1 MDEKKYD
8 LFTNMVQNQ
17 DFSYDDLISAGLN
30 SSNTELKDKD
40 TYKRSEKV
48 QELFKNDSGQFD
60 EVKFNNFYNTASIFY
75 NQMAT
80 ADYNASVEKA
90 AVYHRDNIFAPA
102 EQRKEGPYFTTY
114 ETINPYHSTSGLTE
128 LGKVQDSPF
137 SISELAQDRKVLLN
151 PVEAEK
157 DPSKAK
163 WGIAPNDNFLG
174 YFFDTLV
181 LATYDKETEE
191 IDPITGKSTIHQKG
205 EPKLSPEGDFYYER
219 LDGRDPYGR
228 QVLNKM
234 NILTKDG
241 SALNRFDIF
250 DSDDKEQNG
259 FKTTLKNTVLVGSMF
274 LPYVGGFF
282 RGLSVLTQSVGLLGV
297 LGKIATGSD
306 SKLFNDMEGWS
317 SSVNRQTA
325 KSEYAQQNVWCLE
338 NMINLIGDSVAQLA
352 EQRWI
357 FEKGSQ
363 LVAGADI
370 MSEAGQIKK
379 QGELLEN
386 ITKLNQQKIAN
397 LTKSTKDINKIAEAS
412 LALNKRA
419 AQVAQDQLQDI
430 INRSQKISG
439 AISKAYMTGITVKD
453 MYGEVK
459 DAGASDTDA
468 ALLTIGYAAA
478 EYALLSTGL
487 GELVL
492 PELRA
497 GRYRAEAITNAL
509 FKNKNEALKSIASKY
524 GSVAT
529 QEAKRAYVQK
539 MIQFGKDI
547 VSGVRVTGA
556 KTAKATFAA
565 ALGEATEETSE
576 EILADF
582 MRSCHNISSWLQG
595 DDDYM
600 KAFGYDVSSGKFD
613 IDNVVSRYG
622 MSAIGGFIGG
632 GIANVGINYKQI
644 HQALSYTPQSA
655 MQEIIRMSRNNELG
669 DFMKYANKQVLG
681 NPNLSATEFEIINGQ
696 KVWKQGTKEDNQNLG
711 AHKALNLQ
719 IEMIK
724 NILAANG
731 AKSNNEFLDINT
743 LNDLRF
749 MALHD
754 SVTSGAYLQHYN
766 QLYVDLVKATSE
778 LEVLENSKAD
788 TNNNGVVEDKEKRNA
803 RKEDENPT
811 PSQENINKQI
821 QEKQEQV
828 NKIQK
833 EIKDLQDGKYAFK
846 FIQQSLFEM
855 TTALSGNFT
864 SPIFAI
870 YAERKF
876 NKKYDDLND
885 EEKQKALDE
894 WKNFNNLDGSIRF
907 QVLSDM
913 YFDIAKNASDVI
925 RSHGEKYLNEE
936 KAFGKYENFLSNLF
950 NYEAKDDE
958 EWFSKL
964 SQDLESNEVDKIGT
978 QLHNIFF
985 NDKLFNLLKKIKEDS
1000 ELTKPK
1006 FVDESNLTEEEKQQL
1021 KDWESK
1027 MAKEMRAQF
1036 NTYLKENLKSILDK
1050 YKERGYATRITKN
1063 ALDKL
1068 TLYAIDNLDNGDIFI
1083 DYLDE
1088 ISKLNRTPFEENLDQ
1103 FAISVG
1109 QKSIKLTD
1117 LVERVQKIL
1126 DNNRS
1131 NLQNLQLSDTLYKE
1145 LNNALKLI
1153 SLYKAAIQ
1161 GAQTDN
1167 AGLNNL
1173 FGFNATLNE
1182 VAKKLGD
1189 DTYKPLAE
1197 IDNNIAQVLLQDIET
1212 NYQRLLTIKRIFLYN
1227 RGQKLQ
1233 LQDRVAFKF
1242 NKIIFDKIRY
1252 IVSILDKKKFDSWE
1266 DLDKLKSIV
1275 TNSSLHQKAND
1286 ENMLTLT
1293 QEQEKEYVSEQINI
1307 ENALFDVFNKNID
1320 KIQDFAEELDVFNTE
1335 EGLLTEETENIS
1347 DREFFWFITGRTA
1360 VKSEQFYNLYKDV
1373 IDPEAEK
1380 PIAPLITQELGIYNQ
1395 FANIV
1400 NCDIFSKMRQAFNN
1414 AVINKFKNL
1423 SEEDKKKVLGDG
1435 FYDIYSKSK
1444 NYSGDKFL
1452 GTLLSITK
1460 YDGFALV
1467 EGAAGTGK
1475 TKAIDTVTVKMLKK
1489 YSSESKDPLKHVA
1502 VVHGGSF
1509 ESAENILSSIDI
1521 QNGEAFGKETFMKR
1535 MNPNWKELEYDEST
1549 HSFKVDKSQYKLNEQ
1564 GQFVSTMEAKQDTN
1578 PFSLIIIDE
1587 IQQFSTFDMD
1597 IIMDYAR
1604 KHGISVI
1611 TSGDFDQQGIEAYI
1625 PLESTARY
1633 KVGLTAAEFIHSP
1646 KLGVIMRSDNQ
1657 LKSINTIGFQA
1668 FMNNSELQK
1677 ETFEFNFYQD
1687 EKGLWGDKV
1696 INYKN
1701 DGIDEDIVK
1710 ELDKLFTTLKDG
1722 EKVGFIYDNEN
1733 SKLYQLLQTDKYK
1746 DKIDLKKGSSA
1757 LGLESRYYIIETD
1770 SDNKQQYLKNIYTG
1784 ITRSTQGSL
1793 LFIPISTLKEG
1804 VDIRFINKKSEEL
1817 IQEPL
1822 PISQIRKYANKRK
1835 TILTEVISNKE
1846 IPKFTSRT
1854 ITTSN
1859 KQPAPPVK
1867 TKKAL
1872 NQGAILGLHKDNNQ
1886 DDSSGTV
1893 SFTNEQLEGFFGD
1906 LFKQTKVANADIKSF
1921 DFVGTDNQTSKKGTT
1936 KVVYHDGNYYLVTSK
1951 GVAKFNK
1958 DSETWTFA
1966 KSDETTIDEAI
1977 NILKELN
1984 NPNGP
1989 FKHVVA
1995 VNSSALY
2002 RNDFNSFNS
2011 EIIKFNSGNY
2021 LDETGY
2027 RNSKRTTQPASTNY
2041 TQDELKEKFGDLLY
2055 IARLFEYNDG
2065 EKNGK
2070 TPIVKYN
2077 GDIFLIDP
2085 NRPLMFKWDNNKKQ
2099 WSLVIYDTI
2108 DQQALD
2114 KLRQLNE
2121 INSVN
2126 INDNAIIVDNLTDE
2140 SKQRFQGLLSNYDNT
2155 KPQYTED
2162 DIIRLL
2168 NQTEP
2173 TEVEVVEAGLS
2184 GGDVTE
2190 TQKEVD
2196 KENDKE
2202 TVPVVEIN
2210 NKEIDSLLFSFN
2222 TFELGR
2228 QVDSNGQILSD
2239 ESSEYRI
2246 DGFNGIAKI
2255 NENISANDAI
2265 NLIRQLRESLMSI
2278 NDKTVLENELKAL
2291 LGSLFGNRC
2300 SPYVRFAFKFSAILS
2315 DGKNLAT
2322 SNKENLIFEKN
2333 RNERSLYNGN
2343 NQGARSGEVNRHTI
2357 VAIIGDK
2364 SNKNNIIEIPLLTLT
2379 SPFTLAQATNVN
2391 GDFNFPEIANRINE
2405 LKKQNISIHEISET
2419 IVKEFGDI
2427 PRYKNL
2433 INLFKL
2439 FNIGDNTIV
2448 YLNFENNSYMPL
2460 LTRLGPQVSVKRGD
2474 YSLAEGFEFDSAEEA
2489 NRKNVFDIV
2498 ENSPFYFTSTPI
2510 TLIEDDDSLGIKKGS
2525 PIMLFSDNYRYS
2537 SDDKIIQRFVQ
2548 EQHDKTLPRHIGYF
2562 YIEPPKYS
2570 IKEYFETKYNIITQN
2585 AYDKNVGNPLT
2596 TYNILK
2602 KIFENNETK
2611 EEFKNL
2617 VYNDK
2622 IFSFFETHV
2631 NNLNNK
2637 DNVKDQILYLNTI
2650 ENGETKSILQRLDL
2664 ELINLFRSKILGVT
2678 FEEKLNTLAELC
2690 SEAGISEVYVHTVLR
2705 KDSKIGKFARID
2717 SENYEVNERPFTT
2730 RIKLD
2735 QAVFS
2740 ANVGGMVDFI
2750 LSNIKQDKKTGKYYT
2765 IFDESYR
2772 KHDCD
2777 IKPGRAKPRA
2787 EINLDYIKNN
2797 LETIASRNLSQEVIN
2812 FMEKHYR
2819 ETGEFISIIQSDKGK
2834 PILHI
2839 FQTNGNIKA
2848 LVNSLYYYQP
2858 NNVNSYITYEDTSGN
2873 IHYIKIENGTVRDVI
2888 FDAKTVKK
2896 YQDLKEKDK
2905 DGNEVSIDWEAIL
2918 RVIADN
2924 AFEYDNLTDQEIYN
2938 TIYESGGTDIQPENQ
2953 SIFEQDLN
2961 TLLNNEDVMNELEK
2975 IGIYKDYLFET
2986 TKEGIKQMI
2995 NHEQFEQIIQYDFE
3009 KFKNIINN
3017 SNLDEQIK
3025 KRLTNIEGQC
3035 I

>member
-163 WGIAPNDNFLG
+163 WGTAPNDNFLG

-439 AISKAYMTGITVKD
+439 AISKAYITGITVKD

-613 IDNVVSRYG
+613 IDDVVSRYG

-2379 SPFTLAQATNVN
+2379 SPFALAQATNVN

>member
-17 DFSYDDLISAGLN
+17 DFSYDDLVSAGLN

-90 AVYHRDNIFAPA
+90 AVYHRDNIFAPV
-102 EQRKEGPYFTTY
+102 EQRKEGPDFTTY
-114 ETINPYHSTSGLTE
+114 KTINPYRSTSGLTE
-128 LGKVQDSPF
+128 LGKVQESPF
-137 SISELAQDRKVLLN
+137 SISELAQNRKVLLN

-157 DPSKAK
+157 DPNKAQ
-163 WGIAPNDNFLG
+163 WGDAPNDNFLG

-181 LATYDKETEE
+181 LATYDKDTEE
-191 IDPITGKSTIHQKG
+191 IDPTTGKSTIHQKG

-259 FKTTLKNTVLVGSMF
+259 FKTTLKNTILVGSMF

-282 RGLSVLTQSVGLLGV
+282 RGLSVLTQSVGLLGT

-306 SKLFNDMEGWS
+306 SKLFNEMEGWS

-397 LTKSTKDINKIAEAS
+397 LTKSTQDINKIAEAS

-419 AQVAQDQLQDI
+419 AQVAQDQLKGI

-453 MYGEVK
+453 MYGEAK
-459 DAGASDTDA
+459 NAGASDTDA

-509 FKNKNEALKSIASKY
+509 FKNKNEALKSIADKY

-529 QEAKRAYVQK
+529 QAAKRAYVQK

-600 KAFGYDVSSGKFD
+600 KSFGYDVSSGKFD
-613 IDNVVSRYG
+613 IDDVVSRYG

-632 GIANVGINYKQI
+632 GIANMAINYKQI

-655 MQEIIRMSRNNELG
+655 MQEIIRMTRNNELG
-669 DFMKYANKQVLG
+669 DFMKYANKQILG
-681 NPNLSATEFEIINGQ
+681 NPNLSATEFEVINGQ
-696 KVWKQGTKEDNQNLG
+696 KVWKQGTKDDNQNLG

-743 LNDLRF
+743 MNDLRF

-821 QEKQEQV
+821 QEKREQV

-855 TTALSGNFT
+855 TTAFSGNFT

-936 KAFGKYENFLSNLF
+936 EAFGKYENFLSNLF
-950 NYEAKDDE
+950 NYDAKDDE

-964 SQDLESNEVDKIGT
+964 SQDLESNQVDKIGT

-985 NDKLFNLLKKIKEDS
+985 NDELFNLLKKIKEDF

-1006 FVDESNLTEEEKQQL
+1006 FVDEANPTEEEKQQL
-1021 KDWESK
+1021 KNWKLK
-1027 MAKEMRAQF
+1027 MAEEMRSQF
-1036 NTYLKENLKSILDK
+1036 NEYLQKNLPKILDK
-1050 YKERGYATRITKN
+1050 YIDRKYATRTTKN
-1063 ALDKL
+1063 ALNKI
-1068 TLYAIDNLDNGDIFI
+1068 TLYAIDNLDNGDIFL

-1088 ISKLNRTPFEENLDQ
+1088 IVKLNRTPFEENLDS
-1103 FAISVG
+1103 FAIAVG
-1109 QKSIKLTD
+1109 QKSIKLTN

-1126 DNNRS
+1126 DNNRF
-1131 NLQNLQLSDTLYKE
+1131 NLQNLQLSDNLYKE

-1189 DTYKPLAE
+1189 NTYKPLAE
-1197 IDNNIAQVLLQDIET
+1197 IDNNTAQILLQDIET

-1275 TNSSLHQKAND
+1275 TNSQLHQKAND
-1286 ENMLTLT
+1286 ENILTLT
-1293 QEQEKEYVSEQINI
+1293 QEQEKEYISEQINI

-1320 KIQDFAEELDVFNTE
+1320 KIQDFAEELDVFNTKE
-1335 EGLLTEETENIS
+1335 VLLTEETENIS

-1373 IDPEAEK
+1373 IDPDAEK

-1502 VVHGGSF
+1502 VVHGGSIK
-1509 ESAENILSSIDI
+1509 SAEDILASIDI
-1521 QNGEAFGKETFMKR
+1521 QNGESFGKETFMKR

-1564 GQFVSTMEAKQDTN
+1564 GLFVSTMEAKQDIN

-1625 PLESTARY
+1625 PLEGAARY
-1633 KVGLTAAEFIHSP
+1633 KVGLTAEEFIHSP

-1677 ETFEFNFYQD
+1677 KTFEFNFYQD
-1687 EKGLWGDKV
+1687 EKGLYGDKV

-1710 ELDKLFTTLKDG
+1710 ELDKLFTTLKEG

-1733 SKLYQLLQTDKYK
+1733 SKLYQFLQTDKYK
-1746 DKIDLKKGSSA
+1746 DKVDFKKGSSA

-1793 LFIPISTLKEG
+1793 LFIPMSTLKEG
-1804 VDIRFINKKSEEL
+1804 TDIMFVNKKSEEL

-1835 TILTEVISNKE
+1835 TILTEVIPNKE
-1846 IPKFTSRT
+1846 IPKFTPRT

-1859 KQPAPPVK
+1859 QSPTPPTK
-1867 TKKAL
+1867 TKKVL
-1872 NQGAILGLHKDNNQ
+1872 NQGAILGLHIDNNQ
-1886 DDSSGTV
+1886 ENPSGTIN
-1893 SFTNEQLEGFFGD
+1893 FTDEQLEGFFGD

-1921 DFVGTDNQTSKKGTT
+1921 NFVGEDNKTSKKGTT
-1936 KVVYHDGNYYLVTSK
+1936 KVVYYDGDYYLITSK
-1951 GVAKFNK
+1951 GVAIFDK

-1984 NPNGP
+1984 NPNGS

-1995 VNSSALY
+1995 INSSALY

-2011 EIIKFNSGNY
+2011 EIIKFPSINY
-2021 LDETGY
+2021 FDENRYNNLRILTSLT
-2027 RNSKRTTQPASTNY
+2027 NTNY
-2041 TQDELKEKFGDLLY
+2041 TEDELKDKFGDLLY
-2055 IARLFEYNDG
+2055 IAGLFEYNDG

-2077 GDIFLIDP
+2077 GDIFLIDQ
-2085 NRPLMFKWDNNKKQ
+2085 NRPLIFKWDNNKKQ

-2126 INDNAIIVDNLTDE
+2126 INDNAIIVDNLTDK
-2140 SKQRFQGLLSNYDNT
+2140 SKQRFYGLLSNYDNT

-2173 TEVEVVEAGLS
+2173 TEVEVVETGLS
-2184 GGDVTE
+2184 GGDVKE
-2190 TQKEVD
+2190 TQKEID
-2196 KENDKE
+2196 TENDKR
-2202 TVPVVEIN
+2202 TVPVIEIN
-2210 NKEIDSLLFSFN
+2210 NQDIDSLLFSFN

-2228 QVDSNGQILSD
+2228 QIDDQGQILSD
-2239 ESSEYRI
+2239 ESSDQRI
-2246 DGFNGIAKI
+2246 DGYNGLVKI
-2255 NENISANDAI
+2255 NKNITKNDAI
-2265 NLIRQLRESLMSI
+2265 NLIKQLRESLMSI
-2278 NDKTVLENELKAL
+2278 SDKSALENELKVL
-2291 LGSLFGNRC
+2291 LDSLFGDKC

-2322 SNKENLIFEKN
+2322 SNQKNLIFEKN

-2357 VAIIGDK
+2357 VAIIGDR

-2379 SPFTLAQATNVN
+2379 SPFTLAQTTNVN
-2391 GDFNFPEIANRINE
+2391 GDFNFPEIANRINQ
-2405 LKKQNISIHEISET
+2405 LKKQNISIHEISKT

-2427 PRYKNL
+2427 ARYKNL

-2460 LTRLGPQVSVKRGD
+2460 LKRLGPQVSVKRGD

-2489 NRKNVFDIV
+2489 NRRNVFDIV
-2498 ENSPFYFTSTPI
+2498 QNLPFYFTSTPI

-2525 PIMLFSDNYRYS
+2525 PIILFSDNYRYS

-2570 IKEYFETKYNIITQN
+2570 IKEYFKTKYNIITQN
-2585 AYDKNVGNPLT
+2585 AYDKNVGNQLT

-2611 EEFKNL
+2611 EEFKKL
-2617 VYNDK
+2617 VYDNR

-2664 ELINLFRSKILGVT
+2664 ELINLFHSKILGVT
-2678 FEEKLNTLAELC
+2678 FEEKLNTLSDLC

-2730 RIKLD
+2730 KIKLD

-2750 LSNIKQDKKTGKYYT
+2750 LNNIKQDKKTGKYYT

-2772 KHDCD
+2772 NHDCD
-2777 IKPGRAKPRA
+2777 IKPGSSKPRV

-2797 LETIASRNLSQEVIN
+2797 LETIVSRNLSQEVIN

-2858 NNVNSYITYEDTSGN
+2858 NNVNSYFTYEDINGN
-2873 IHYIKIENGTVRDVI
+2873 VYYVKIENGTVKEI
-2888 FDAKTVKK
+2888 KFNANTVKEYK
-2896 YQDLKEKDK
+2896 KLTEEGKNGKI
-2905 DGNEVSIDWEAIL
+2905 VTVDWEGMLQAE
-2918 RVIADN
+2918 ADK
-2924 AFEYDNLTDQEIYN
+2924 AFEYYNLTDQDIQEIYN
-2938 TIYESGGTDIQPENQ
+2938 TIHEDSGTDIQPRTNVQPENQ
-2953 SIFEQDLN
+2953 LTFRQSLN
-2961 TLLNNEDVMNELEK
+2961 ILLNNEEIMKELEK
-2975 IGIYKDYLFET
+2975 KDIYKEDIDVESEEMF
-2986 TKEGIKQMI
+2986 
-2995 NHEQFEQIIQYDFE
+2995 EQFMMYNMDAFSEV
-3009 KFKNIINN
+3009 INQ

-3025 KRLTNIEGQC
+3025 KRLTNIKGQC
-3035 I
+3035 K

>member
-80 ADYNASVEKA
+80 ADYNSSVEKA

-102 EQRKEGPYFTTY
+102 EQRKEGPDFTTY
-114 ETINPYHSTSGLTE
+114 KTINPYRSTSGLTE
-128 LGKVQDSPF
+128 LGKVQESPF

-157 DPSKAK
+157 DPNKAQ
-163 WGIAPNDNFLG
+163 WGSAPNDNFLG

-181 LATYDKETEE
+181 LATYDKDTEE

-250 DSDDKEQNG
+250 DSDDKKQNE

-282 RGLSVLTQSVGLLGV
+282 RGLSVLTQSVGLLGT
-297 LGKIATGSD
+297 LGKIAAGSD
-306 SKLFNDMEGWS
+306 SKLFNEMEGWS

-370 MSEAGQIKK
+370 MSEAGQMKK

-397 LTKSTKDINKIAEAS
+397 LTRSTQDINKIAEAS

-419 AQVAQDQLQDI
+419 AQVAQDQLKGI

-453 MYGEVK
+453 MYGEAK
-459 DAGASDTDA
+459 AAGASDTDA
-468 ALLTIGYAAA
+468 ALLTIGYTAA

-509 FKNKNEALKSIASKY
+509 FKNKNEALKSIADKY

-529 QEAKRAYVQK
+529 QAAKRAYVQK

-576 EILADF
+576 EVLADF

-595 DDDYM
+595 DNDYM

-613 IDNVVSRYG
+613 IDDVVSRYG

-632 GIANVGINYKQI
+632 GVANVAINYKQI

-655 MQEIIRMSRNNELG
+655 MQEIIRMTRNNELG

-681 NPNLSATEFEIINGQ
+681 NPNLSATEFEVINGQ
-696 KVWKQGTKEDNQNLG
+696 KVWKQGTKDDNQNLG

-743 LNDLRF
+743 MNDLRF

-803 RKEDENPT
+803 KKDDENPT

-821 QEKQEQV
+821 QEKREQV

-876 NKKYDDLND
+876 NKKYNDLND

-907 QVLSDM
+907 QALSDM

-936 KAFGKYENFLSNLF
+936 EAFGKYENFLSNLF

-978 QLHNIFF
+978 WLHDIFF
-985 NDKLFNLLKKIKEDS
+985 NDELFNLLKKIKEDS

-1027 MAKEMRAQF
+1027 MAKEMKAQF
-1036 NTYLKENLKSILDK
+1036 NTYLEENLKSILDK
-1050 YKERGYATRITKN
+1050 YKDRGYATRTTKN
-1063 ALDKL
+1063 ALAKI
-1068 TLYAIDNLDNGDIFI
+1068 TLYAIDNLDNSDTFL

-1197 IDNNIAQVLLQDIET
+1197 IDNNTAQVLLQDIET

-1320 KIQDFAEELDVFNTE
+1320 KIQDFVEELDVFNTK

-1521 QNGEAFGKETFMKR
+1521 QNGETFGKETFMKR

-1701 DGIDEDIVK
+1701 DGIDEGIVK
-1710 ELDKLFTTLKDG
+1710 ELDKLFATLKDG

-1733 SKLYQLLQTDKYK
+1733 SKLYQFLQTDKYK
-1746 DKIDLKKGSSA
+1746 DKVDFKKGSSA

-1804 VDIRFINKKSEEL
+1804 VDIRFINRKSEEL

-1846 IPKFTSRT
+1846 IPKFTPRT

-1859 KQPAPPVK
+1859 QQPAPPVK

-1921 DFVGTDNQTSKKGTT
+1921 NFVGTDNQTSKKGTT

-1951 GVAKFNK
+1951 GVAKFDK

-2002 RNDFNSFNS
+2002 RNDFTSFNN
-2011 EIIKFNSGNY
+2011 EIMKFNSADY

-2070 TPIVKYN
+2070 TPIIKYN

-2085 NRPLMFKWDNNKKQ
+2085 NRPLIFKWDNNKKQ

-2108 DQQALD
+2108 DQQVLD

-2126 INDNAIIVDNLTDE
+2126 INDNAIIVNNLTDE
-2140 SKQRFQGLLSNYDNT
+2140 SKQRFQGLLSNYNNT

-2173 TEVEVVEAGLS
+2173 TEVEVIEAGLS
-2184 GGDVTE
+2184 GGDVIE

-2196 KENDKE
+2196 IENDKR
-2202 TVPVVEIN
+2202 TVPVIEIN
-2210 NKEIDSLLFSFN
+2210 KQDIDSLLFSFN

-2228 QVDSNGQILSD
+2228 QIDDQGQILSD
-2239 ESSEYRI
+2239 ESSDQRI
-2246 DGFNGIAKI
+2246 DGYNGLVKI
-2255 NENISANDAI
+2255 NKNITKNDAI
-2265 NLIRQLRESLMSI
+2265 NLIKQLRESLMSI
-2278 NDKTVLENELKAL
+2278 SDKTALENELKGL
-2291 LGSLFGNRC
+2291 LDSLFGGKC

-2322 SNKENLIFEKN
+2322 SNQKNLIFEKN

-2343 NQGARSGEVNRHTI
+2343 NQGVRSGEVNRHTI
-2357 VAIIGDK
+2357 VAIIGDR
-2364 SNKNNIIEIPLLTLT
+2364 SNKNNIVEIPLLTLT
-2379 SPFTLAQATNVN
+2379 SPFTLAQTVN
-2391 GDFNFPEIANRINE
+2391 INGKLNFPDIANRIEE
-2405 LKKQNISIHEISET
+2405 LKKKTTSIHEISET
-2419 IVKEFGDI
+2419 IIKEFGNKEE
-2427 PRYKNL
+2427 YKSL

-2460 LTRLGPQVSVKRGD
+2460 LTRLGPQVSVKRGN
-2474 YSLAEGFEFDSAEEA
+2474 YNLAEGFEFDSIEEA

-2548 EQHDKTLPRHIGYF
+2548 EQHDKNLPRHIGYF
-2562 YIEPPKYS
+2562 YIDPPTYS

-2602 KIFENNETK
+2602 KIFENNKTK

-2650 ENGETKSILQRLDL
+2650 ERGETKSILQRLDL
-2664 ELINLFRSKILGVT
+2664 ELINLFRSRISGVT
-2678 FEEKLNTLAELC
+2678 FEGILNTISDLC
-2690 SEAGISEVYVHTVLR
+2690 GEAGISKVYVHTVL
-2705 KDSKIGKFARID
+2705 KKNSKIGKFARID
-2717 SENYEVNERPFTT
+2717 SEHYEVNERPFTT

-2740 ANVGGMVDFI
+2740 ANVDGMVSFI
-2750 LSNIKQDKKTGKYYT
+2750 LDNIKQDERTGKYYT
-2765 IFDESYR
+2765 TFDESYR
-2772 KHDCD
+2772 NHDCD
-2777 IKPGRAKPRA
+2777 IKPGSSKPRI

-2812 FMEKHYR
+2812 FMKKHYR
-2819 ETGEFISIIQSDKGK
+2819 ETGEFISIIQSNNGK

-2848 LVNSLYYYQP
+2848 LVNSLHYYQP
-2858 NNVNSYITYEDTSGN
+2858 NNINSYITYEDTSGN
-2873 IHYIKIENGTVRDVI
+2873 IHYIKIENGIVRDVI
-2888 FDAKTVKK
+2888 FDAKTVEK
-2896 YQDLKEKDK
+2896 YQNLKEKDK

-2918 RVIADN
+2918 RVVADN
-2924 AFEYDNLTDQEIYN
+2924 AFEYGNLTDQEIYN
-2938 TIYESGGTDIQPENQ
+2938 TIYESGGTDVQPENQ

>member
-80 ADYNASVEKA
+80 ADYNSSVEKA

-102 EQRKEGPYFTTY
+102 EQRKEGPDFTTY
-114 ETINPYHSTSGLTE
+114 KTINPYRSTSGLTE
-128 LGKVQDSPF
+128 LGKVQESPF

-157 DPSKAK
+157 DPNKAQ
-163 WGIAPNDNFLG
+163 WGSAPNDNFLG

-181 LATYDKETEE
+181 LATYDKDTEE

-250 DSDDKEQNG
+250 DSDDKKQNE

-282 RGLSVLTQSVGLLGV
+282 RGLSVLTQSVGLLGT
-297 LGKIATGSD
+297 LGKIAAGSD
-306 SKLFNDMEGWS
+306 SKLFNEMEGWS

-370 MSEAGQIKK
+370 MSEAGQMKK

-397 LTKSTKDINKIAEAS
+397 LTRSTQDINKIAEAS

-419 AQVAQDQLQDI
+419 AQVAQDQLKGI

-453 MYGEVK
+453 MYGEAK
-459 DAGASDTDA
+459 AAGASDTDA
-468 ALLTIGYAAA
+468 ALLTIGYTAA

-509 FKNKNEALKSIASKY
+509 FKNKNEALKSIADKY
-524 GSVAT
+524 GSVTT
-529 QEAKRAYVQK
+529 QAAKRAYVQK
-539 MIQFGKDI
+539 MIQFGMDI

-576 EILADF
+576 EVLADF

-595 DDDYM
+595 DNDYM

-613 IDNVVSRYG
+613 IDDVVSRYG

-632 GIANVGINYKQI
+632 GVANVAINYKQI

-655 MQEIIRMSRNNELG
+655 MQEIIRMTRNNELG

-681 NPNLSATEFEIINGQ
+681 NPNLSATEFEVINGQ
-696 KVWKQGTKEDNQNLG
+696 KVWKQGTKDDNQNLG

-743 LNDLRF
+743 MNDLRF

-803 RKEDENPT
+803 KKDDENPT

-821 QEKQEQV
+821 QEKREQV

-913 YFDIAKNASDVI
+913 YFDIAKNASNVI

-936 KAFGKYENFLSNLF
+936 EAFGKYENFLSNLF

-978 QLHNIFF
+978 WLHDIFF
-985 NDKLFNLLKKIKEDS
+985 NDELFNLLKKIKEDS

-1027 MAKEMRAQF
+1027 MAKEMKAQF
-1036 NTYLKENLKSILDK
+1036 NTYLEENLKSILDK
-1050 YKERGYATRITKN
+1050 YKDRGYATRTTKN
-1063 ALDKL
+1063 ALAKI
-1068 TLYAIDNLDNGDIFI
+1068 TLYAIDNLDNSDTFL
-1083 DYLDE
+1083 DYSDE

-1173 FGFNATLNE
+1173 FGFNATLNK

-1189 DTYKPLAE
+1189 ETYKPLAE
-1197 IDNNIAQVLLQDIET
+1197 IDNNTAQVLLQDIET

-1320 KIQDFAEELDVFNTE
+1320 KIQDFVEELDVFNTK

-1521 QNGEAFGKETFMKR
+1521 QNGETFGKETFMKR

-1701 DGIDEDIVK
+1701 DGIDEGIVK
-1710 ELDKLFTTLKDG
+1710 ELDKLFATLKDG

-1733 SKLYQLLQTDKYK
+1733 SKLYQFLQTDKYK
-1746 DKIDLKKGSSA
+1746 DKVDFKKGSSA

-1804 VDIRFINKKSEEL
+1804 VDIRFINRKSEEL

-1846 IPKFTSRT
+1846 IPKFTPRT

-1859 KQPAPPVK
+1859 QQPAPPVK

-1906 LFKQTKVANADIKSF
+1906 LFKQTKVANADIKLF
-1921 DFVGTDNQTSKKGTT
+1921 NFVGTDNQTSKKGTT

-1951 GVAKFNK
+1951 GVAKFDK

-2002 RNDFNSFNS
+2002 RNDFTSFNN
-2011 EIIKFNSGNY
+2011 EIMKFNSADY

-2085 NRPLMFKWDNNKKQ
+2085 NRPLIFKWDNNKKQ

-2108 DQQALD
+2108 DQQVLD

-2126 INDNAIIVDNLTDE
+2126 INDNAIIVNNLTDE
-2140 SKQRFQGLLSNYDNT
+2140 SKQRFQGLLSNYNNT

-2173 TEVEVVEAGLS
+2173 TEVEVIEAGLS
-2184 GGDVTE
+2184 GGDVIE

-2196 KENDKE
+2196 IENDKR
-2202 TVPVVEIN
+2202 TVPVIEIN
-2210 NKEIDSLLFSFN
+2210 KQDIDSLLFSFN

-2228 QVDSNGQILSD
+2228 QIDDQGQILSD
-2239 ESSEYRI
+2239 ESSDQRI
-2246 DGFNGIAKI
+2246 DGYNGLVKI
-2255 NENISANDAI
+2255 NKNITKNDAI
-2265 NLIRQLRESLMSI
+2265 NLIKQLRESLMSI
-2278 NDKTVLENELKAL
+2278 SDKTALENELKGL
-2291 LGSLFGNRC
+2291 LDSLFGGKC

-2322 SNKENLIFEKN
+2322 SNQKNLIFEKN

-2343 NQGARSGEVNRHTI
+2343 NQGVRSGEVNRHTI
-2357 VAIIGDK
+2357 VAIIGDR
-2364 SNKNNIIEIPLLTLT
+2364 SNKNNIVEIPLLTLT
-2379 SPFTLAQATNVN
+2379 SPFTLAQTVN
-2391 GDFNFPEIANRINE
+2391 INGKLNFPDIANRIEE
-2405 LKKQNISIHEISET
+2405 LKKKTTSIHEISET
-2419 IVKEFGDI
+2419 IIKEFGN
-2427 PRYKNL
+2427 KEEHKSL

-2460 LTRLGPQVSVKRGD
+2460 LTRLGPQVSVKRGN
-2474 YSLAEGFEFDSAEEA
+2474 YNLAEGFEFDSIEEA

-2548 EQHDKTLPRHIGYF
+2548 EQHDKNLPRHIGYF
-2562 YIEPPKYS
+2562 YIDPPTYS

-2602 KIFENNETK
+2602 KIFENNKTK

-2650 ENGETKSILQRLDL
+2650 ERGETKSILQRLDL
-2664 ELINLFRSKILGVT
+2664 ELINLFRSRISGVT
-2678 FEEKLNTLAELC
+2678 FEGILNTISDLC
-2690 SEAGISEVYVHTVLR
+2690 GEAGISKVYVHTVL
-2705 KDSKIGKFARID
+2705 KKNSKIGKFARID
-2717 SENYEVNERPFTT
+2717 SEHYEVNERPFTT

-2740 ANVGGMVDFI
+2740 ANVDGMVSFI
-2750 LSNIKQDKKTGKYYT
+2750 LDNIKQDERTGKYYT
-2765 IFDESYR
+2765 TFDESYR
-2772 KHDCD
+2772 NHDCD
-2777 IKPGRAKPRA
+2777 IKPGSSKPRI

-2812 FMEKHYR
+2812 FMKKHYR
-2819 ETGEFISIIQSDKGK
+2819 ETGEFISIIQSNNGK

-2848 LVNSLYYYQP
+2848 LVNSLHYYQP
-2858 NNVNSYITYEDTSGN
+2858 NNINSYITYEDTSGN
-2873 IHYIKIENGTVRDVI
+2873 IHYIKIENGIVRDVI
-2888 FDAKTVKK
+2888 FDAKTVEK
-2896 YQDLKEKDK
+2896 YQNLKEKDK

-2918 RVIADN
+2918 RVVADN
-2924 AFEYDNLTDQEIYN
+2924 AFEYGNLTDQEIYN
-2938 TIYESGGTDIQPENQ
+2938 TIYESGGTDVQPENQ